1 MRYVLTTASA
11 TFEHGQVFLP
21 IWVFQNSFLL
31 SYIVEKMGSYET
43 YKLRNLWGFRYRA
56 QGLNSAINTI
66 QQYLLVAKLFGF
78 FLFPKEGHMLLKL

>member
-43 YKLRNLWGFRYRA
+43 YKLRNL
-56 QGLNSAINTI
+56 
-66 QQYLLVAKLFGF
+66 
-78 FLFPKEGHMLLKL
+78 